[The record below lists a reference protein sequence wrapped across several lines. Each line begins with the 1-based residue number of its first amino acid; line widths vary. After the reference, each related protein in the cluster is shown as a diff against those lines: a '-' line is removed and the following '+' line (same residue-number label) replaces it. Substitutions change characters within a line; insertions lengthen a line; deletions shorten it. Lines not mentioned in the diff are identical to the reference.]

1 MRSLI
6 LASIGGL
13 VLIGTASLALRID
26 ASIAEDEYVRP
37 EAPLVT
43 LRESYE
49 DGIYAFGGS
58 VRVPTRCT
66 GVSATSVVSEEEII
80 RIELT
85 IEEDVDACLML
96 PTVKEFSGELETLED
111 IGSAVYVNGVKA
123 VITETL

>member
-6 LASIGGL
+6 LASIGSL

-43 LRESYE
+43 LSESYE
-49 DGIYAFGGS
+49 DGVYAFEGS

-66 GVSATSVVSEEEII
+66 GVSAAPILSEEGVIH
-80 RIELT
+80 IEVAV
-85 IEEDVDACLML
+85 EEDTEACLML
-96 PTVKEFSGELETLED
+96 PTIKEFSGEVEVEENTR
-111 IGSAVYVNGVKA
+111 SAVYVNGIKA
-123 VITETL
+123 IITETL